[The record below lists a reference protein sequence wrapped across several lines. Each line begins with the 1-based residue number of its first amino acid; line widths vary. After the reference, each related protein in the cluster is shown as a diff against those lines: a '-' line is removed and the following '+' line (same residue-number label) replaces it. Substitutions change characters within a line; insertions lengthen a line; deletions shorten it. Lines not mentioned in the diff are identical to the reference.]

1 MRVFYTKKMVAGG
14 RRSSPSA
21 SKPERVV
28 NDWIRQGLNIEIVE
42 PKPASISTI
51 LQAHDVEYVRRVLTS
66 EEMNGFGDF
75 GQDVID
81 ALPYV
86 VGSVVDAVKYS
97 LKTGKNACAP
107 ASGAHHAGYDFG
119 GGFCTFNFLII
130 AAIEAR
136 NAGAKTIGIYDGDA
150 HHANGTLQIID
161 KLKISWIKHRQ
172 RDRGLKYYSLQ
183 MKDFIGC
190 DLIIYQAGADALR
203 GDPLGAGYLTI
214 EQLRQRDRIV
224 FRSARAMDI
233 PVVWVCAGGYS
244 DDDTVVKIHRATA
257 EECISVEK

>member
-1 MRVFYTKKMVAGG
+1 MRVFYTKKMVAG

-28 NDWIRQGLNIEIVE
+28 NDWIDFVLDIEIVE
-42 PKPASISTI
+42 PNPASVSTI
-51 LQAHDVEYVRRVLTS
+51 SQAHDIECVKRILMG

-86 VGSVVDAVKYS
+86 VGSAVDAVKYS
-97 LKTGKNACAP
+97 LKTGKNSCAP
-107 ASGAHHAGYDFG
+107 VSGAHHAGYDFS

-136 NAGAKTIGIYDGDA
+136 NAGARKIGIYDGDA
-150 HHANGTLQIID
+150 HHANGTLDIIK
-161 KLKISWIKHRQ
+161 KLKLDWIWHQQSKIR
-172 RDRGLKYYSLQ
+172 YYPLEFVSS
-183 MKDFIGC
+183 

-203 GDPLGAGYLTI
+203 GDPLGAGYLTMD
-214 EQLRQRDRIV
+214 QLRQRDRTV
-224 FRSARAMDI
+224 FKSARAMGI

-244 DDDTVVKIHRATA
+244 DDDTVVRIHRATA
-257 EECISVEK
+257 EECISEEK